1 MTTVPAQNFPTAS
14 YSPKGLCRIVG
25 FACLAGFLVDLFAL
39 TFPPAFGALQWRIT
53 FLQQLADRSV
63 ILLFGMALIMYGIL
77 DFRRWRRRL
86 AMTSLVLGI
95 IFILSCI
102 FVIRDSLAF
111 QQQAIANISNR
122 AAQAQSQLQ
131 QAQSNPKVAPN
142 IKPEQLE
149 QVSQLLSNQIVSAK
163 ETTKT
168 SVLKTGISSVG
179 NLMVIGLALIGLGQ
193 YGARPPKN

>member
-1 MTTVPAQNFPTAS
+1 MTTVPAQNFSPS

-25 FACLAGFLVDLFAL
+25 FACLGGFLVDLFVL
-39 TFPPAFGALQWRIT
+39 TLPPAFGTLQWRIT

-86 AMTSLVLGI
+86 AMASLIFGI
-95 IFILSCI
+95 VFILSSI
-102 FVIRDSLAF
+102 LVIRDSLEF
-111 QQQAIANISNR
+111 QQQAMANISNR
-122 AAQAQSQLQ
+122 ASQVQSQLQ
-131 QAQSNPKVAPN
+131 QAQSNPKLAPRV
-142 IKPEQLE
+142 KPEQLE
-149 QVSQLLSNQIVSAK
+149 QASQLLSNQLASAK

-168 SVLKTGISSVG
+168 SVLRTGISSVG
-179 NLMVIGLALIGLGQ
+179 NLIVIGLALIGLGQ

>member
-1 MTTVPAQNFPTAS
+1 MTTVPAQNFSPS

-25 FACLAGFLVDLFAL
+25 FACLAGFLVDLFVL
-39 TFPPAFGALQWRIT
+39 TFPPAFGTLQWRIA
-53 FLQQLADRSV
+53 FLQQLSDRSV

-86 AMTSLVLGI
+86 AMTSLIVGI

-102 FVIRDSLAF
+102 LVIRDSLAF
-111 QQQAIANISNR
+111 QQQAVTNINNR
-122 AAQAQSQLQ
+122 AAQVQSQLQ
-131 QAQSNPKVAPN
+131 QAQSNPKVAP
-142 IKPEQLE
+142 KVTPEQLD
-149 QVSQLLSNQIVSAK
+149 QASQLLSNQMISAK